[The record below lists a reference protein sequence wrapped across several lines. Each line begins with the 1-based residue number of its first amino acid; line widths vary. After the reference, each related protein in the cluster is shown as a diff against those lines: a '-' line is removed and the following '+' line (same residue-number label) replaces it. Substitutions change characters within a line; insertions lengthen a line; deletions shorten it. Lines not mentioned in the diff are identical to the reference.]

1 MNLLVTNTHA
11 PQSYDIIR
19 ALRPFANKIVATMEG
34 ESRLKA
40 RLSPGANSLLVDK
53 RYYTPAP
60 VEDWAAGKIS
70 QENTP
75 LEESFVQTLL
85 QICEKEQITVIY
97 PTWDPYVY
105 VLSKNL
111 ARFQKLGVT
120 IPVPEFETAINAL
133 DKYRTVQAAQAV
145 GFPCPRTYLYDET
158 LDLKAIAEKEGF
170 PLVIKPR
177 FTSGSRGTLIVKTY
191 DELIAKLPKV
201 VKDHNNPLIQEY
213 IPGGIVTSV
222 QFVVDRQG
230 EIKFSFH
237 KKKVRK
243 LRLTSRYCTV
253 SETFPLEQY
262 AIDMRKIVKQVG
274 WYGAMGIETMIDP
287 RDGVQ
292 KLMEMNARY
301 PRQLWN
307 RLELGINEPLMCLK
321 IAQGQEVEA
330 IKDYPLG
337 VLFVC
342 PVDDIQL
349 LGLEILDRLLYK
361 FRTGIQGQEPLDNL
375 SAPNPIIKQVQFFL
389 QTYKSNKQ
397 KLIDPYTKYFF
408 HDPLVSMLW
417 WLQFATWMVGGL
429 KKIGK

>member
-1 MNLLVTNTHA
+1 M
-11 PQSYDIIR
+11 
-19 ALRPFANKIVATMEG
+19 
-34 ESRLKA
+34 
-40 RLSPGANSLLVDK
+40 
-53 RYYTPAP
+53 
-60 VEDWAAGKIS
+60 
-70 QENTP
+70 
-75 LEESFVQTLL
+75 
-85 QICEKEQITVIY
+85 
-97 PTWDPYVY
+97 
-105 VLSKNL
+105 
-111 ARFQKLGVT
+111 
-120 IPVPEFETAINAL
+120 
-133 DKYRTVQAAQAV
+133 
-145 GFPCPRTYLYDET
+145 
-158 LDLKAIAEKEGF
+158 
-170 PLVIKPR
+170 
-177 FTSGSRGTLIVKTY
+177 
-191 DELIAKLPKV
+191 
-201 VKDHNNPLIQEY
+201 
-213 IPGGIVTSV
+213 
-222 QFVVDRQG
+222 
-230 EIKFSFH
+230 
-237 KKKVRK
+237 
-243 LRLTSRYCTV
+243 

-330 IKDYPLG
+330 IENYPLG

-361 FRTGIQGQEPLDNL
+361 FRTGIQGQEPLDSL

-408 HDPLVSMLW
+408 RDPLVSTLW
-417 WLQFATWMVGGL
+417 WLQFATWIVGGL